1 MAIAARNLQAL
12 VGRSDNDNVP
22 SRLRPEAPVPSQQPV
37 VRPEA
42 LELVYPT
49 LATRLD
55 PEAGILWATMR
66 HPERAC
72 FTPALMADGRHFQEW
87 LRRTFTGCGRE
98 EMPFRY
104 LVWRSQAQGAWSMG
118 GDLGTFT
125 RLIRSKDEQGL
136 RAYAYRSI
144 DVLHDN
150 YRGLDLPIMTA
161 ALIEGDA
168 IGGGFEAMLTNDL
181 IVAERGTRFGLPEI
195 LFHLFPG
202 MGAHSFL
209 KRRIGDRLARQLI
222 EDGKTR
228 TADELLELGLVDVLC
243 EKGEGERVLREHIAG
258 RRDRFATDLTLKR
271 VRQRTDGITR
281 AELIDIVDLWTDLAL
296 TLGEAD
302 LRRMECLAR
311 HQERRRAAVAA

>member
-22 SRLRPEAPVPSQQPV
+22 SHLRPEAPLPSRQPV

-42 LELVYPT
+42 LELVYAT

-161 ALIEGDA
+161 ALVEGDA
-168 IGGGFEAMLTNDL
+168 IGGGFEA
-181 IVAERGTRFGLPEI
+181 
-195 LFHLFPG
+195 
-202 MGAHSFL
+202 
-209 KRRIGDRLARQLI
+209 RRSQA
-222 EDGKTR
+222 
-228 TADELLELGLVDVLC
+228 
-243 EKGEGERVLREHIAG
+243 
-258 RRDRFATDLTLKR
+258 
-271 VRQRTDGITR
+271 
-281 AELIDIVDLWTDLAL
+281 
-296 TLGEAD
+296 
-302 LRRMECLAR
+302 
-311 HQERRRAAVAA
+311 